1 MAKFHRYLSTV
12 ALCLIISGVQP
23 FFALSAEDT
32 VHLTFSK
39 KIDGG
44 ERHSLYRVQRGD
56 WLTRIIRKELN
67 PRENDMAALIEKIQ
81 VLNPHIRDMNVI
93 YPGQLLRLPAANGP
107 MEKMSVRGQS
117 PLPEEKAISHGER
130 TLSHRVERGE
140 TVTRIMRRRW
150 GMNIHQ
156 ARMHLEKIRSLNPHI
171 KDLNRIY
178 PGQIIYFPAPN
189 ERRRENGTDVDEA
202 ASKAAISGRMQ
213 AVKVPNQEWTP
224 LLKQFFS
231 LIGGEVA
238 CSGEYY
244 LPLPPS
250 SQMIVDCATVPVV
263 ELKNGERIIIDF
275 YGRIPLP
282 VKHTIESHWKHYH
295 IVSGTE
301 KPSISLILERA
312 VKALRSLTLQKKGVT
327 ATAGSNP
334 QVAIDCDWT
343 VSGKIPG
350 ARDEITI
357 GIRVIPAPAKATP
370 PALIAYAARNGLEVI
385 EIVDGYGPV
394 TPEGPL
400 WSLPVSRVKRE
411 IAVDFTDA
419 FLRELGYVPAR
430 KVVIPVFLMKDDGF
444 DLSVEAD
451 LVLSLGGRD
460 LIFDFESLSPE
471 FRQLLQKRGEPVVEL
486 SKRDRDID
494 LIRKITAALNLPAL
508 EGRFSF
514 PPADELSGGWRILFS
529 GLKVQGINS
538 ELYFVKGDYDEE
550 LHHLLHEKWSV
561 KVVSY

>member
-1 MAKFHRYLSTV
+1 MAGPGFCDSGSDISARIHRGAVWRNSIDIFRQWPSV
-12 ALCLIISGVQP
+12 SSSPGFSR

-213 AVKVPNQEWTP
+213 AVKVPQSRMDAPAQAIFQSYRWR
-224 LLKQFFS
+224 
-231 LIGGEVA
+231 
-238 CSGEYY
+238 SGMFRRI
-244 LPLPPS
+244 LS
-250 SQMIVDCATVPVV
+250 SFAAVKSDDRRLRHCP
-263 ELKNGERIIIDF
+263 R
-275 YGRIPLP
+275 GRI
-282 VKHTIESHWKHYH
+282 
-295 IVSGTE
+295 E
-301 KPSISLILERA
+301 KTARGSSSI
-312 VKALRSLTLQKKGVT
+312 
-327 ATAGSNP
+327 
-334 QVAIDCDWT
+334 
-343 VSGKIPG
+343 
-350 ARDEITI
+350 
-357 GIRVIPAPAKATP
+357 
-370 PALIAYAARNGLEVI
+370 
-385 EIVDGYGPV
+385 
-394 TPEGPL
+394 
-400 WSLPVSRVKRE
+400 
-411 IAVDFTDA
+411 F
-419 FLRELGYVPAR
+419 
-430 KVVIPVFLMKDDGF
+430 
-444 DLSVEAD
+444 
-451 LVLSLGGRD
+451 
-460 LIFDFESLSPE
+460 
-471 FRQLLQKRGEPVVEL
+471 
-486 SKRDRDID
+486 
-494 LIRKITAALNLPAL
+494 TAAFHC
-508 EGRFSF
+508 R
-514 PPADELSGGWRILFS
+514 
-529 GLKVQGINS
+529 
-538 ELYFVKGDYDEE
+538 
-550 LHHLLHEKWSV
+550 
-561 KVVSY
+561 

>member
-1 MAKFHRYLSTV
+1 MAKFHKYLSIV
-12 ALCLIISGVQP
+12 GLCLVISGVQP

-67 PRENDMAALIEKIQ
+67 PRGNDMAALIEKIR
-81 VLNPHIRDMNVI
+81 VLNPHIRDINVI
-93 YPGQLLRLPAANGP
+93 YPGQVLRLPAADGA
-107 MEKMSVRGQS
+107 MEKMSAPRQS
-117 PLPEEKAISHGER
+117 PPPEEKTITPGEK
-130 TLSHRVERGE
+130 TLSHRVQRGE
-140 TVTRIMRRRW
+140 TITRILSRRW
-150 GMNIHQ
+150 GINVHE
-156 ARMHLEKIRSLNPHI
+156 ARTHLGKIRSLNPHI
-171 KDLNRIY
+171 RDLNRIY

-189 ERRRENGTDVDEA
+189 EKRLENGADADEVA
-202 ASKAAISGRMQ
+202 MSGRMQ

-238 CSGEYY
+238 ASGEYY

-250 SQMIVDCATVPVV
+250 SQMIVDCATVPVA

-282 VKHTIESHWKHYH
+282 VKHTIESQWKHYH
-295 IVSGTE
+295 IVSGAE

-357 GIRVIPAPAKATP
+357 GIRVIPDPAKATP

-411 IAVDFTDA
+411 TAVDFTDA
-419 FLRELGYVPAR
+419 FLRELSYVPAR
-430 KVVIPVFLMKDDGF
+430 KVVIPVFRMKADGF

-451 LVLSLGGRD
+451 LVLSLGGTD

-471 FRQLLQKRGEPVVEL
+471 FRRLLQKRGEPVVEL

-514 PPADELSGGWRILFS
+514 PPGDDSSGGWRILFS
-529 GLKVQGINS
+529 GVKVQGINS
-538 ELYFVKGDYDEE
+538 EFYLVKGDYDEE
-550 LHHLLHEKWSV
+550 LHHMLHENWNV